1 MKTMIMTSIHVF
13 PNCDVDMK
21 VDKLELYNNRKFAA
35 LTLENATIFIN
46 SREKALEIARALEQA
61 AQELGEE
68 DELDRLCMSDSVLG
82 ELQGAVNAVKELD
95 K

>member
-13 PNCDVDMK
+13 PDCDIDMK
-21 VDKLELYNNRKFAA
+21 VGKCEAHNNKKYAT

-46 SREKALEIARALEQA
+46 NREKALEIAKLLEQA
-61 AQELGEE
+61 AQELEDE

-82 ELQGAVNAVKELD
+82 ELIKNESN
-95 K
+95 